1 MLKITRFIKIILIY
15 NSNKI
20 LIMLYYKYILI
31 LKNVRALK
39 FDVNALS
46 TLSVLNRA
54 KLNRVVYSKNKLKL
68 Y

>member
-31 LKNVRALK
+31 LENVRVLK